1 MMKAVGVCLLLALS
15 SGTNR
20 MLRAQTA
27 DLTVIPAS
35 ARIDEPVSV
44 RVSGLHPGQRVMLR
58 SVMRV
63 DSASAI
69 VASGVYFTDS
79 LGVVNLERDAA
90 RSGTYS
96 GIEPMGLFWSGQQV
110 PLDSLGG
117 EDIPSSEFD
126 PPRPYS
132 VMITASVNDTV
143 VARTTVTRTFVAE
156 NVIEEDVR
164 SGDVVGQLFVPR
176 NVSDAPVVIVLGGS
190 EGGYE
195 SSAYQA
201 RLLAAHGFAVFAQAY
216 FRAPGLNE
224 ELASIPV
231 ERVQR
236 GIAWLRER
244 GGISAERVAVIGS
257 SRGTELALLSA
268 GLNPEVR
275 AVIVYATSVTTG
287 GGLTTG
293 GEPHR
298 EAAWTLRGQPL
309 PVMQITPS
317 PEALA
322 QFDSPDP
329 VRLRLLFEPGLSDVQ
344 AVERAAIPVENIRA
358 DVLIISGT
366 DDQMGP
372 VDIAGDM
379 LMERLARA
387 GHQGRRVHLKY
398 PEAGHLIG
406 IPFTPTAL
414 RLTPWRFAVGGSAH
428 GYARAD
434 ADSWQQ
440 VLHFLRQSLGVAG
453 HGQASHA
460 ER

>member
-1 MMKAVGVCLLLALS
+1 MRAVGLCLLIVLS
-15 SGTNR
+15 PSLSQV
-20 MLRAQTA
+20 LRAQTA
-27 DLTVIPAS
+27 DLTVAPAS
-35 ARIDEPVSV
+35 ARIDEPVHV
-44 RVSGLHPGQRVMLR
+44 VLNGLPPAQKVMLR

-69 VASGVYFTDS
+69 VAAGVYVTDS

-90 RSGTYS
+90 RSGTYT
-96 GIEPMGLFWSGQQV
+96 GIEPMGLFWSGRQV
-110 PLDSLGG
+110 PLDSLAR

-132 VMITASVNDTV
+132 VVITASVNDTV
-143 VARTTVTRTFVAE
+143 VARTTVTRTFGAE
-156 NVIEEDVR
+156 NVIEEEVR
-164 SGDVVGQLFVPR
+164 SGDVVARLFVPR
-176 NVSDAPVVIVLGGS
+176 TVPDAPVVIVLGGS

-195 SSAYQA
+195 SSAYEA
-201 RLLAAHGFAVFAQAY
+201 RLLAAHGFAVLAQAY

-236 GIAWLRER
+236 AIEWLRHR
-244 GGISAERVAVIGS
+244 PDISAERVAIIGS

-268 GLNPEVR
+268 GLNPGVR
-275 AVIVYATSVTTG
+275 AVIVYGTSVTTG
-287 GGLTTG
+287 GGLTSG

-298 EAAWTLRGQPL
+298 EAAWTLGGQPL
-309 PVMQITPS
+309 PVMQISPS

-322 QFDSPDP
+322 QFSSPDP

-379 LMERLARA
+379 LVERLARA

-406 IPFTPTAL
+406 IPFTPTTL
-414 RLTPWRFAVGGSAH
+414 RLTPWRFAVGGSVQ

-434 ADSWQQ
+434 AESWPQ
-440 VLHFLRQSLGVAG
+440 VIRFLRQSLGVAG
-453 HGQASHA
+453 H
-460 ER
+460 

>member
-1 MMKAVGVCLLLALS
+1 MRRAVGLCLLLALPP
-15 SGTNR
+15 GPNR
-20 MLRAQTA
+20 LLRAQSPR
-27 DLTVIPAS
+27 LTVAPAG
-35 ARIDEPVSV
+35 ARIDEPV
-44 RVSGLHPGQRVMLR
+44 RVVMSGLRPAQRVVLR
-58 SVMRV
+58 SVIRV

-69 VASGVYFTDS
+69 VASGVYITDAR
-79 LGVVNLERDAA
+79 GVVNLERDAA
-90 RSGTYS
+90 RSGTYT
-96 GIEPMGLFWSGQQV
+96 GIEPMGLFWSGRRV
-110 PLDSLGG
+110 PLDSLAR
-117 EDIPSSEFD
+117 EDIPSSAFD

-132 VMITASVNDTV
+132 VVIIASANDTV
-143 VARTTVTRTFVAE
+143 VARTTLTRTFGAA
-156 NVIEEDVR
+156 NVIEEEVR
-164 SGDVVGQLFVPR
+164 SGDVVGRLFVPR
-176 NVSDAPVVIVLGGS
+176 NVRRAPVVIVLGGS

-216 FRAPGLNE
+216 FRAPGLSD

-236 GIAWLRER
+236 GIAWLRQR
-244 GGISAERVAVIGS
+244 TDVAAERVAIIGS

-268 GLNPEVR
+268 GLNTEVR

-287 GGLTTG
+287 GGLTSG

-298 EAAWTLRGQPL
+298 EAAWTRGGQPL
-309 PVMQITPS
+309 PVMQIRPS

-322 QFDSPDP
+322 QFSRPDP
-329 VRLRLLFEPGLSDVQ
+329 VRLRLLFEPALSDVQ
-344 AVERAAIPVENIRA
+344 AVENAAIPVENILA

-379 LMERLARA
+379 LIERLVRA

-406 IPFTPTAL
+406 IPFTPTTL
-414 RLTPWRFAVGGSAH
+414 RLTPWRFAVGGTAR

-434 ADSWQQ
+434 AESWQEA
-440 VLHFLRQSLGVAG
+440 LRFLRQALGVRG
-453 HGQASHA
+453 
-460 ER
+460 R

>member
-1 MMKAVGVCLLLALS
+1 MMRAVGLCLLLVLS
-15 SGTNR
+15 SGPTR
-20 MLRAQTA
+20 ELPAQTA
-27 DLTVIPAS
+27 GITAAPAS
-35 ARIDEPVSV
+35 ARIDEPV
-44 RVSGLHPGQRVMLR
+44 RVVLNGLPPAQKVMLR

-69 VASGVYFTDS
+69 VAEGVYFTDS

-90 RSGTYS
+90 RSGTYT
-96 GIEPMGLFWSGQQV
+96 GIEPMGLFWSGRQV
-110 PLDSLGG
+110 PLDSLAR

-132 VMITASVNDTV
+132 VVITASVNDTV
-143 VARTTVTRTFVAE
+143 AARTTVTRVFSAE
-156 NVIEEDVR
+156 NVMEEEVR
-164 SGDVVGQLFVPR
+164 SGDVVAKLFVPR
-176 NVSDAPVVIVLGGS
+176 TVPDPPVVIVLGGS

-195 SSAYQA
+195 SSAYEA
-201 RLLAAHGFAVFAQAY
+201 RLLAAHGFAVLAQAY

-236 GIAWLRER
+236 AIEWLRQR
-244 GGISAERVAVIGS
+244 PDISAERVAIIGS

-268 GLNPEVR
+268 ELNPEVR
-275 AVIVYATSVTTG
+275 AVILYGTSVTTG
-287 GGLTTG
+287 GGLTSG

-298 EAAWTLRGQPL
+298 EAAWTLGGQPL
-309 PVMQITPS
+309 PVMQISPS

-322 QFDSPDP
+322 QFSSPDP

-379 LMERLARA
+379 LVERLARA
-387 GHQGRRVHLKY
+387 AHQGLRVHLKY

-406 IPFTPTAL
+406 IPFTPTTL
-414 RLTPWRFAVGGSAH
+414 RLTPWRFAVGGSVQ

-434 ADSWQQ
+434 AESWPQ
-440 VLHFLRQSLGVAG
+440 VIRFLRQSLGVAG
-453 HGQASHA
+453 H
-460 ER
+460 

>member
-1 MMKAVGVCLLLALS
+1 MMRAAGVCLLLVLW
-15 SGTNR
+15 SGPNR
-20 MLRAQTA
+20 VLHAQTA
-27 DLTVIPAS
+27 DLTAAPAR
-35 ARIDEPVSV
+35 ARIDEPV
-44 RVSGLHPGQRVMLR
+44 RVVLSGLRPAQKVMLR

-90 RSGTYS
+90 RSGTYT
-96 GIEPMGLFWSGQQV
+96 GIEPMGLFWSGRQV
-110 PLDSLGG
+110 PLDSLGRQ
-117 EDIPSSEFD
+117 DIPSSDFD

-132 VMITASVNDTV
+132 VVITASVNETV

-156 NVIEEDVR
+156 DVIEEDVR
-164 SGDVVGQLFVPR
+164 SGDVVAKLFVPR
-176 NVSDAPVVIVLGGS
+176 TVPDAPVVIVLGGS

-224 ELASIPV
+224 ELAGIPV

-236 GIAWLRER
+236 GIEWLRQR
-244 GGISAERVAVIGS
+244 PDISAERVAIIGS

-268 GLNPEVR
+268 GLNPEVQ
-275 AVIVYATSVTTG
+275 AVVVYATSVTTG
-287 GGLTTG
+287 GGLTSG

-298 EAAWTLRGQPL
+298 EAAWTLRGRPL
-309 PVMQITPS
+309 PVMQIRPS

-322 QFDSPDP
+322 QFSSPDP

-344 AVERAAIPVENIRA
+344 AVELAAIPVENIRA
-358 DVLIISGT
+358 DVLIISGI

-379 LMERLARA
+379 LVERLTRA

-406 IPFTPTAL
+406 IPFTPTTL
-414 RLTPWRFAVGGSAH
+414 RLTPWRFAVGGSVQ

-434 ADSWQQ
+434 AESWQQ
-440 VLHFLRQSLGVAG
+440 VLRFLRQSLGVAG
-453 HGQASHA
+453 H
-460 ER
+460 

>member
-1 MMKAVGVCLLLALS
+1 MKRAVGLCLVLAVS
-15 SGTNR
+15 PVPNR

-27 DLTVIPAS
+27 DLAVAPAS
-35 ARIDEPVSV
+35 ARIDEPVRIV
-44 RVSGLHPGQRVMLR
+44 VSGLPPAQNVMLQ

-69 VASGVYFTDS
+69 VASGSYFTDS
-79 LGVVNLERDAA
+79 LGTVNLERDAA
-90 RSGTYS
+90 RSGTYT
-96 GIEPMGLFWSGQQV
+96 GIEPMGLFWSGRPV
-110 PLDSLGG
+110 PLDSLAR
-117 EDIPSSEFD
+117 EDVPSSEFD

-132 VMITASVNDTV
+132 VVITASVDDAV
-143 VARTTVTRTFVAE
+143 VARTTVTRTFGAA
-156 NVIEEDVR
+156 NVMEEEVH
-164 SGDVVGQLFVPR
+164 SGDVVGKLFVPDD
-176 NVSDAPVVIVLGGS
+176 VPDAPVVIVLGGS

-201 RLLAAHGFAVFAQAY
+201 RLLAAHGFAAFAQAY

-236 GIAWLRER
+236 GIEWLHQRPDL
-244 GGISAERVAVIGS
+244 SAERVAIIGS

-287 GGLTTG
+287 SGLTSG

-298 EAAWTLRGQPL
+298 EAAWKLRGEPV
-309 PVMQITPS
+309 PVMQISPS

-322 QFDSPDP
+322 QFSSPDP
-329 VRLRLLFEPGLSDVQ
+329 VRLRLLFEPGLSDAQ
-344 AVERAAIPVENIRA
+344 AVQRAAIPVENIRG

-379 LMERLARA
+379 LIERLARA

-406 IPFTPTAL
+406 IPFTPTTL
-414 RLTPWRFAVGGSAH
+414 RLTPWRFAVGGSPR

-434 ADSWQQ
+434 AESWQQ
-440 VLHFLRQSLGVAG
+440 VLLFLRQSLGVAG
-453 HGQASHA
+453 D
-460 ER
+460 